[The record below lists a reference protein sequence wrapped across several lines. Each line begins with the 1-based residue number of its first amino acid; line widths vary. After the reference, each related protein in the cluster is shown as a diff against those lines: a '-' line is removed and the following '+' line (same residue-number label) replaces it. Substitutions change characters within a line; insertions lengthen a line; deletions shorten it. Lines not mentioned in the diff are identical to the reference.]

1 MNYEELIT
9 NEDILYNSIINAID
23 GSKWKPRSQKA
34 FKNVVS
40 FVFSISNILKNR
52 TYTSN
57 ENSHFIT
64 YERGRKRYIETYN
77 IPDRTV
83 RHAICDYI
91 FAPLIKEKIIY
102 DNSASVIDRGVDFA
116 RRRFETHLHKYYRS
130 HGSNEGYILFGDFS
144 KYYDNIR
151 HDVAKQQLIDLVDG
165 DEFVS
170 WILDVIFSGFEVDAS
185 ELSDEEYQR
194 IDEGVLN
201 KLEYPY
207 DKNKRP
213 TKTFKKSISIGD
225 QLSQQIGIYYPHEI
239 DNYIKIVRAQKYY
252 GRYMDDWYIMSDSKE
267 ELNDLLAEITKQAKS
282 IGLTVNIDK
291 TRIVKMDSTYKWL
304 QIKYSL
310 TNTGKVIKRIN
321 PVRVTKMRSKL
332 KKLAQKVQNEES
344 NYIDVEIFFKSWMGS
359 YYKVMSKDQR
369 LGLLSLYEELFDKTI
384 TIEKGNMIITDRNEE
399 I

>member
-9 NEDILYNSIINAID
+9 NEDILYNSIMNAID

-40 FVFSISNILKNR
+40 FIFSISDILKNR

-57 ENSHFIT
+57 ENSHFVT

-102 DNSASVIDRGVDFA
+102 DNSASVKDRGVDFA
-116 RRRFETHLHKYYRS
+116 RERFETHLHKYYRS

-151 HDVAKQQLIDLVDG
+151 HDIAKQQLIDLVDG

-185 ELSDEEYQR
+185 ELSDEEYQE
-194 IDEGVLN
+194 IDEGILN

-207 DKNKRP
+207 KKHRHP

-239 DNYIKIVRAQKYY
+239 DNYVKIVRSQKYY
-252 GRYMDDWYIMSDSKE
+252 GRYMDDWYIMSNSKE
-267 ELNDLLAEITKQAKS
+267 ELHDLLNEVTEQASK
-282 IGLTVNIDK
+282 IGLTVNQNK
-291 TRIVKMDSTYKWL
+291 TRIVPMDSTYKWL
-304 QIKYSL
+304 QVKYSL
-310 TNTGKVIKRIN
+310 TRTGKVIKRIN
-321 PVRVTKMRSKL
+321 PTRVTKMRSKL
-332 KKLAQKVQNEES
+332 KKLAFKVQNEGL
-344 NYIDVEIFFKSWMGS
+344 NYDEVEMTFKSWMGS
-359 YYKVMSKDQR
+359 YYKLMSKEQR
-369 LGLLSLYEELFDKTI
+369 LGMLSLYEDLFNKN
-384 TIEKGNMIITDRNEE
+384 IEIVKGDMIITDRNEE
-399 I
+399 H

>member
-1 MNYEELIT
+1 MNYEDLIT
-9 NEDILYNSIINAID
+9 NEDILYNSIIKAVE

-34 FKNVVS
+34 IKNVVS
-40 FVFSISNILKNR
+40 LIFSIADMLRDR
-52 TYTSN
+52 TYVSN
-57 ENSHFIT
+57 ENDHFIT
-64 YERGRKRYIETYN
+64 FERGRQRYIETYN

-116 RRRFETHLHKYYRS
+116 RQRFETHLHKYYRS

-151 HDVAKQQLIDLVDG
+151 HDIAKQQLIDLVDG

-194 IDEGVLN
+194 IDKGILN

-267 ELNDLLAEITKQAKS
+267 ELNDLLAEITKQAKD
-282 IGLTVNIDK
+282 IGLTVNVDK